1 MISGRQM
8 IKQERSE
15 YGKQI
20 RKAYEGGYF
29 TRREHTCSSLKS
41 GRTEYVTR

>member
-1 MISGRQM
+1 MISDRKMCAIRGRQM

-20 RKAYEGGYF
+20 RKAYEGGGI
-29 TRREHTCSSLKS
+29 SP
-41 GRTEYVTR
+41 TESIRAAV